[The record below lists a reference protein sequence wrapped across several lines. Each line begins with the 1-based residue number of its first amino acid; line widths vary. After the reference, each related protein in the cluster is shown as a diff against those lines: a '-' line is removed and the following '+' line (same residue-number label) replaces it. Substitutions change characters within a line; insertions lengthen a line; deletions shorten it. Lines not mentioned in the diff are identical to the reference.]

1 MEEKKEFKKINMK
14 PKEVIL
20 VEPHQIMALIEL
32 PENFSIEFNEYNY
45 KEVNE
50 NDFLFRQNTKGKNNY
65 RLINKEDNT
74 LFPEEFVK
82 TAIKI
87 IELMDLEDN
96 IKYYYNPLNPLI
108 VLIENQA
115 KQTAFAI
122 APRIE
127 GD

>member
-20 VEPHQIMALIEL
+20 VEPQQIMALIEL